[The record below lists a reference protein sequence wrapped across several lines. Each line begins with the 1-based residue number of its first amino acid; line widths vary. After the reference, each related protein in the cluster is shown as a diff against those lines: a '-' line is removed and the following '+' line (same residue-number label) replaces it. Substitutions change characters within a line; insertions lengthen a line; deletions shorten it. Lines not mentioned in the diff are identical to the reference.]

1 MGGCRARRNAAGAM
15 RRSGYGNMAV
25 TSPRLWSCSCRAAPG
40 TPRSMS
46 PLCKA
51 LPKRVAPKLEYLQV
65 GRAAHLPYRPATA
78 LLNEVLPLDRG
89 ISFSGT
95 RQRIL
100 RADPQKSPRIE

>member
-1 MGGCRARRNAAGAM
+1 MGGCRARRNSAGAM

-40 TPRSMS
+40 TPV